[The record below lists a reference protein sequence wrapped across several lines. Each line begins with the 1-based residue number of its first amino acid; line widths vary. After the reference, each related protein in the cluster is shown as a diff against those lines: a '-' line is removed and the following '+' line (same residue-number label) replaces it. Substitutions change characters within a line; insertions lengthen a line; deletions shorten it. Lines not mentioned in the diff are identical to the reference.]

1 MSHQD
6 EFFRAVAARNLV
18 RTSVRA
24 IVIVDRHLLVQR
36 PADEPD
42 SFYAFIGGEYEVGD
56 TFESRLR
63 REFAEETSAQLVT
76 CTYRF
81 VVENRF
87 VHAGREIHGLDHFC
101 EVTLDRREIESRE
114 PRLTQHWIS
123 LDRIDEH
130 DLRPT
135 VVRDAVHDGTWRD
148 ARHLVS
154 QLAPLDGPAGKPD
167 PIR

>member
-1 MSHQD
+1 MLGSRESEASVSHQD
-6 EFFRAVAARNLV
+6 EFFKAVSTRNIVRA
-18 RTSVRA
+18 SVRA
-24 IVIVDRHLLVQR
+24 IVVVDGQLLVQR
-36 PADEPD
+36 PADEPA

-63 REFAEETSAQLVT
+63 REFAEETSAHLVT

-87 VHAGREIHGLDHFC
+87 MHAGREIHGLDHFC
-101 EVTLDRREIESRE
+101 EVTLDRREIDSRE
-114 PRLTQHWIS
+114 SHLTQHWLS
-123 LDRIDEH
+123 LDRIEEQ

-135 VVRDAVHDGTWRD
+135 VVRDAIRDGTWRE

-154 QLAPLDGPAGKPD
+154 RLAA
-167 PIR
+167 

>member
-6 EFFRAVAARNLV
+6 EFFKAVATRNLV
-18 RTSVRA
+18 RPSVRA
-24 IVIVDRHLLVQR
+24 IVVVDRHLLVQR

-63 REFAEETSAQLVT
+63 REFAEETSAQVVT
-76 CTYRF
+76 CSYRF

-101 EVTLDRREIESRE
+101 EVTLDRREIGSRE
-114 PRLTQHWIS
+114 SQLTQHWLS
-123 LDRIDEH
+123 MDRLEDH

-135 VVRDAVHDGTWRD
+135 VVRDAIRDGTWRD
-148 ARHLVS
+148 ARHLVTR
-154 QLAPLDGPAGKPD
+154 PA
-167 PIR
+167 R